1 MRKVISVLLAVIMV
15 IGVLPAHSYGVET
28 ESHEKIFSDMP
39 YNWSTAALENA
50 VKNGLL
56 TGADGKIMPKD
67 SLTRAQMATIIVRA
81 FGAADKGNLKGFSE
95 PSYII

>member
-39 YNWSTAALENA
+39 DNWSTAALENA

-56 TGADGKIMPKD
+56 IKVLMD
-67 SLTRAQMATIIVRA
+67 S
-81 FGAADKGNLKGFSE
+81 
-95 PSYII
+95 